1 MSKKKTPPS
10 PQPSPASGEGANEKN
25 ALLHSEIA
33 TTRDG
38 RDITRGFVDGLPLL
52 PATDK
57 LLMLKGAG
65 DLRIYQ
71 EVLRDEQ
78 VKACFE
84 QRVRAVVSRP
94 WEVKPGGTKRIDKL
108 AAEFIDLQCKAI
120 RFDSITEKMLYGV
133 FYGYAVGE
141 ALYAVEDGKVVL
153 DTGRGGIKV
162 RDRRRF
168 GFAPDMSLR
177 LKTSDNPLGEIL
189 PEKKFW
195 HFATGSDHDDEPY
208 GLGLAHW
215 LYWPVFFKR
224 SGVKFWLVFLEKFG
238 MPTAVGKYPGGT
250 PKTDQDKLLEALQ
263 AIQTDSAIIFPE
275 GMSAELLEAT
285 RGGTADYT
293 ALYDRMDA
301 AIARATL
308 GQTASTQGT
317 PGKLGNEDLQGDVR
331 DDIVKADADLVCMS
345 FNATVVKWLVE
356 WNFPGAALPQ
366 VWRKCEDEEDA
377 NTTAERDEK
386 ISKMGFKP
394 TLKYIQDTYG
404 GEWVDVGARPAGE
417 SRPGAAP
424 TDAAFA
430 EAAAAGRDRID
441 DLVDIALA
449 EWQADLAP
457 AADAIQALMDESAAK
472 GETAAQFLERLPGLL
487 KAGGPLAIDG
497 KLTQAAFVARI
508 AGEAG
513 IPSADDDR

>member
-1 MSKKKTPPS
+1 MDK
-10 PQPSPASGEGANEKN
+10 ELKN
-25 ALLHSEIA
+25 EIA

-38 RDITRGFVDGLPLL
+38 RDITRGYVDGMPLL
-52 PATDK
+52 PSTDR
-57 LLMLKGAG
+57 LLSLKGNG
-65 DLRIYQ
+65 DLLIYQ

-78 VKACFE
+78 VKACLE
-84 QRVRAVVSRP
+84 QRIRAVVSKP
-94 WEVKPGGTKRIDKL
+94 WEVKPGGDKRIDKQ
-108 AAEFIDLQCKAI
+108 AATFIEEQLKNI
-120 RFDSITEKMLYGV
+120 SFDSVTEKMLYGV
-133 FYGYAVGE
+133 FYGYAVAE
-141 ALYAVEDGKVVL
+141 ALYAVDGSRIVL
-153 DTGRGGIKV
+153 NAVKV

-168 GFAPDMSLR
+168 GFAPDMALR
-177 LKTSDNPLGEIL
+177 LRTSANPRGEVL

-238 MPTAVGKYPGGT
+238 MPTAVGEYPAGT
-250 PKTDQDKLLEALQ
+250 LPADQEKLLAALQ
-263 AIQTDSAIIFPE
+263 SIQTDSAIIYPQ
-275 GMSAELLEAT
+275 GMTASLLEAT

-317 PGKLGNEDLQGDVR
+317 PGKLGNDDLQGDVR

-345 FNATVVKWLVE
+345 FNATVVKWLTE

-366 VWRKCEDEEDA
+366 VWRKCEDEDDA
-377 NTTAERDEK
+377 NTTSERDER

-394 TLKYIQDTYG
+394 TLKYINDTYG
-404 GEWVDVGARPAGE
+404 GEWVEVKPAVVAETTIAPPQGGAVAE
-417 SRPGAAP
+417 
-424 TDAAFA
+424 FA
-430 EAAAAGRDRID
+430 EGQPHDDIDGLVDFAMQDWQVDMEPIAAA
-441 DLVDIALA
+441 LQS
-449 EWQADLAP
+449 EM
-457 AADAIQALMDESAAK
+457 DASAAK
-472 GETAAQFLERLPGLL
+472 GETAAQFIERLPALL
-487 KAGGPLAIDG
+487 SKLNPMPLAKRLAG
-497 KLTQAAFVARI
+497 AAFTARV

-513 IPSADDDR
+513 IEPNDGR

>member
-1 MSKKKTPPS
+1 MENTTETA
-10 PQPSPASGEGANEKN
+10 PAKPEQN
-25 ALLHSEIA
+25 EIA

-38 RDITRGFVDGLPLL
+38 RDITRGFVDGMPLL
-52 PATDK
+52 PTTDK
-57 LLMLKGAG
+57 LLMLKSGG

-71 EVLRDEQ
+71 EVMRDEQ

-84 QRVRAVVSRP
+84 QRVRAVVSKP
-94 WEVKPGGTKRIDKL
+94 WEVRPGGKKLADKK
-108 AAEFIDLQCKAI
+108 AAEFIDEQLKAI

-133 FYGYAVGE
+133 FYGYGVAE
-141 ALYAVEDGKVVL
+141 AMYAVEDGKVVL
-153 DTGRGGIKV
+153 DTSRGGIKV

-168 GFAPDMSLR
+168 AFAPDMSLR
-177 LKTSDNPLGEIL
+177 LRTSSNPMGEIL

-224 SGVKFWLVFLEKFG
+224 SGVKFWLIFLEKFG
-238 MPTAVGKYPGGT
+238 MPTAVGKYQPGT
-250 PKTDQDKLLEALQ
+250 SPTDQDKLLEALQ

-275 GMSAELLEAT
+275 GMTAELLEAT

-317 PGKLGNEDLQGDVR
+317 PGRLGNDDLQSDVR
-331 DDIVKADADLVCMS
+331 DDIVRADADLVCMS

-366 VWRKCEDEEDA
+366 VWRKFEDEEDA
-377 NTTAERDEK
+377 NQTAERDER
-386 ISKMGFKP
+386 ICGMGFKP
-394 TLKYIQDTYG
+394 SLRYVHDTYG
-404 GEWVDVGARPAGE
+404 GEWVERAATPDVALPSPAGGRGGE
-417 SRPGAAP
+417 GEGAQ
-424 TDAAFA
+424 FA
-430 EAAAAGRDRID
+430 ELRPDVFDSFAEELAGDWERVTDP
-441 DLVDIALA
+441 LVAPIVALA
-449 EWQADLAP
+449 A
-457 AADAIQALMDESAAK
+457 ESASFEDFQA
-472 GETAAQFLERLPGLL
+472 RLPELIQGMD
-487 KAGGPLAIDG
+487 AG
-497 KLTQAAFVARI
+497 KLAESLAQGQFATRLWGRLSGAN
-508 AGEAG
+508 
-513 IPSADDDR
+513 

>member
-1 MSKKKTPPS
+1 MKS
-10 PQPSPASGEGANEKN
+10 ELKN
-25 ALLHSEIA
+25 EIA

-52 PATDK
+52 PSTDR
-57 LLMLKGAG
+57 LLSLKGNG
-65 DLRIYQ
+65 DLLIYQ

-84 QRVRAVVSRP
+84 QRVRAVVSKP
-94 WEVKPGGTKRIDKL
+94 WEVKPGGDKRIDKQ
-108 AAEFIDLQCKAI
+108 AALFIEEQLKKI
-120 RFDSITEKMLYGV
+120 SFDSVTEKMLYGV
-133 FYGYAVGE
+133 FYGYAVAE
-141 ALYAVEDGKVVL
+141 ALYAVEGNSVVL
-153 DTGRGGIKV
+153 GGIKV

-177 LKTSDNPLGEIL
+177 LRTSTNPMGEEL

-224 SGVKFWLVFLEKFG
+224 SGIKFWLVFLEKFG
-238 MPTAVGKYPGGT
+238 SPTAVGKYPAGT
-250 PKTDQDKLLEALQ
+250 SEPDQTKLLAALQ
-263 AIQTDSAIIFPE
+263 SIQTDSAIVFPI
-275 GMSAELLEAT
+275 GMEATLLEAT

-317 PGKLGNEDLQGDVR
+317 PGKLGNDDLQGDVR

-345 FNATVVKWLVE
+345 FNATVVKWLTE

-366 VWRKCEDEEDA
+366 VWRKCEDDEDA
-377 NTTAERDEK
+377 NKQAERDEK

-394 TLKYIQDTYG
+394 TLKYIQDKYG
-404 GEWVDVGARPAGE
+404 GEWVEVKPSSAGDAQVTLPQGGAVAE
-417 SRPGAAP
+417 
-424 TDAAFA
+424 FA
-430 EAAAAGRDRID
+430 EAQPLDDIDGLVDFAMRDWEASMEPIAAA
-441 DLVDIALA
+441 LQS
-449 EWQADLAP
+449 EM
-457 AADAIQALMDESAAK
+457 DASAAK
-472 GETAAQFLERLPGLL
+472 GETAAQFIARLPSLL
-487 KAGGPLAIDG
+487 SKLNPVPLTKRLAS
-497 KLTQAAFVARI
+497 AAFAARV

-513 IPSADDDR
+513 IEPNDGR

>member
-1 MSKKKTPPS
+1 MTDEQKPEKKPE
-10 PQPSPASGEGANEKN
+10 QN
-25 ALLHSEIA
+25 EIA

-52 PATDK
+52 PNTDK
-57 LLMLKGAG
+57 LLMLKSGG

-71 EVLRDEQ
+71 EGMRDEQ

-94 WEVKPGGTKRIDKL
+94 WEVKPGGTKLIDKK
-108 AAEFIDLQCKAI
+108 AAEFIDEQCKAI

-133 FYGYAVGE
+133 FYGYGVGE

-153 DTGRGGIKV
+153 DTSRGGIKV

-177 LKTSDNPLGEIL
+177 LKTSSNPMGEAL

-238 MPTAVGKYPGGT
+238 MPTAVGKYQSGASLP
-250 PKTDQDKLLEALQ
+250 DQNKLLDALG
-263 AIQTDSAIIFPE
+263 AIQTDSAIIIPE
-275 GMSAELLEAT
+275 GMTAELLEAT

-317 PGKLGNEDLQGDVR
+317 PGKLGNDELQGDVR

-366 VWRKCEDEEDA
+366 VWRKCEDEEDQ
-377 NTTAERDEK
+377 NTTSERDER

-394 TLKYIQDTYG
+394 TLKYLQEVYG
-404 GEWVDVGARPAGE
+404 GEWVEVKPD
-417 SRPGAAP
+417 PGAQPVKPNAEG
-424 TDAAFA
+424 TQFAEAVLDELDAFA
-430 EAAAAGRDRID
+430 EDLAGDWERVTDPLIAPI
-441 DLVDIALA
+441 VALA
-449 EWQADLAP
+449 AEAASFAEFQA
-457 AADAIQALMDESAAK
+457 
-472 GETAAQFLERLPGLL
+472 RLPELIRDMDAD
-487 KAGGPLAIDG
+487 KLAEALAQG
-497 KLTQAAFVARI
+497 QFAARLWGRLNGAN
-508 AGEAG
+508 
-513 IPSADDDR
+513 

>member
-1 MSKKKTPPS
+1 MTDEQKPVQKPE
-10 PQPSPASGEGANEKN
+10 QN
-25 ALLHSEIA
+25 EIA

-52 PATDK
+52 PNTDK
-57 LLMLKGAG
+57 LLMLKGRG
-65 DLRIYQ
+65 DLMIYQ
-71 EVLRDEQ
+71 EVMRDEQ

-94 WEVKPGGTKRIDKL
+94 WEVKPGGTKLIDKK
-108 AAEFIDLQCKAI
+108 AAQFIDEQCKAI

-133 FYGYAVGE
+133 FYGYCVGE

-153 DTGRGGIKV
+153 DTSRGGIKV

-177 LKTSDNPLGEIL
+177 LKTSSNPMGEAL

-195 HFATGSDHDDEPY
+195 HFATGGDHDDEPY

-238 MPTAVGKYPGGT
+238 MPTAVGEYPAGT
-250 PKTDQDKLLEALQ
+250 SPTDQDKLLEALQ
-263 AIQTDSAIIFPE
+263 AIQTDSAIIFPD
-275 GMSAELLEAT
+275 GMKASLLEAT

-317 PGKLGNEDLQGDVR
+317 PGKLGNDELQGDVR

-366 VWRKCEDEEDA
+366 VWRKCEDEEDQ
-377 NTTAERDEK
+377 NTTSERDER
-386 ISKMGFKP
+386 ICGMGFKP
-394 TLKYIQDTYG
+394 TLKYIQDVYG
-404 GEWVDVGARPAGE
+404 GEWVEVKPD
-417 SRPGAAP
+417 PGAQPVEPNAGG
-424 TDAAFA
+424 AQFA
-430 EAAAAGRDRID
+430 EAVLDELDAFSEDLAGDWERVTDPLI
-441 DLVDIALA
+441 VPIVALA
-449 EWQADLAP
+449 AEVGSFAEFQ
-457 AADAIQALMDESAAK
+457 
-472 GETAAQFLERLPGLL
+472 ERLPQVIEQMDQN
-487 KAGGPLAIDG
+487 KLAEALAQG
-497 KLTQAAFVARI
+497 QFAARLWGRLNGAN
-508 AGEAG
+508 
-513 IPSADDDR
+513 

>member
-1 MSKKKTPPS
+1 MDK
-10 PQPSPASGEGANEKN
+10 ELKN
-25 ALLHSEIA
+25 EIA

-52 PATDK
+52 PSTDR
-57 LLMLKGAG
+57 LLSLKGNG
-65 DLRIYQ
+65 DLLIYQ

-84 QRVRAVVSRP
+84 QRVRAVVSKP
-94 WEVKPGGTKRIDKL
+94 WEVKPGGEKRIDKQ
-108 AAEFIDLQCKAI
+108 AALFIEEQLKKI
-120 RFDSITEKMLYGV
+120 SFDSVTEKMLYGV
-133 FYGYAVGE
+133 FYGYAVAE
-141 ALYAVEDGKVVL
+141 ALYAVEGSHVVL
-153 DTGRGGIKV
+153 GSIKV

-177 LKTSDNPLGEIL
+177 LRTSANPMGEEL
-189 PEKKFW
+189 PDKKFW

-238 MPTAVGKYPGGT
+238 SPTAVGKYPSGT
-250 PKTDQDKLLEALQ
+250 NKEDQDKLLSALQ
-263 AIQTDSAIIFPE
+263 SIQTDSAIIFPE
-275 GMSAELLEAT
+275 GMVAELLEAK

-317 PGKLGNEDLQGDVR
+317 PGKLGNDDLQGDVR

-366 VWRKCEDEEDA
+366 VWRKCEDDEDA
-377 NTTAERDEK
+377 NKQAERDEK

-394 TLKYIQDTYG
+394 TLKYIQDKYG
-404 GEWVDVGARPAGE
+404 GEWVEVKPSAAGNTPLQDGAVAE
-417 SRPGAAP
+417 
-424 TDAAFA
+424 FA
-430 EAAAAGRDRID
+430 EAQSHDDIDGLVDFAMQDWQASMEPIAAA
-441 DLVDIALA
+441 LQS
-449 EWQADLAP
+449 EM
-457 AADAIQALMDESAAK
+457 DASAAK
-472 GETAAQFLERLPGLL
+472 GETAAQFMERLPALL
-487 KAGGPLAIDG
+487 NKLNPVPLAKRLAG
-497 KLTQAAFVARI
+497 AAFAARI
-508 AGEAG
+508 SGEAG
-513 IPSADDDR
+513 IEPNDGR

>member
-1 MSKKKTPPS
+1 MSETPVTTKPE
-10 PQPSPASGEGANEKN
+10 QN
-25 ALLHSEIA
+25 EIA

-52 PATDK
+52 PNTDA
-57 LLMLKGAG
+57 LLMLKSGG

-71 EVLRDEQ
+71 EVMRDEQ

-108 AAEFIDLQCKAI
+108 AAVFIEEQCKAI
-120 RFDSITEKMLYGV
+120 KFDSITEKMLYGV

-141 ALYAVEDGKVVL
+141 AMYAVEGDKVVL
-153 DTGRGGIKV
+153 DANRGGIRV
-162 RDRRRF
+162 RNRKRF

-177 LKTSDNPLGEIL
+177 LKTSANPMGEVL

-224 SGVKFWLVFLEKFG
+224 SGIKFWLTFLEKFG
-238 MPTAVGKYPGGT
+238 MPTTVGEYPAGT
-250 PKTDQDKLLEALQ
+250 PKTDQDKLLEALH
-263 AIQTDSAIIFPE
+263 AIQTDSAIIIPQ
-275 GMSAELLEAT
+275 GMKASLLEAT

-317 PGKLGNEDLQGDVR
+317 PGKLGNDDLQSDVR

-366 VWRKCEDEEDA
+366 VWRKCENEEDE
-377 NTTAERDEK
+377 NTSAERDEK
-386 ISKMGFKP
+386 ICKMGFRP
-394 TLKYIQDTYG
+394 TLKYVQEKYG
-404 GEWVDVGARPAGE
+404 GEWVEVTPASVTQPQG
-417 SRPGAAP
+417 GAA
-424 TDAAFA
+424 AEFA
-430 EAAAAGRDRID
+430 EAQPQDDIDGLVDFAMQDWQAAMEPIAAA
-441 DLVDIALA
+441 LQS
-449 EWQADLAP
+449 EM
-457 AADAIQALMDESAAK
+457 DASAAK
-472 GETAAQFLERLPGLL
+472 DETAAQFMERLPVLL
-487 KAGGPLAIDG
+487 SKLNPMPLAKRLAG
-497 KLTQAAFVARI
+497 AAFAARV

-513 IPSADDDR
+513 IEPNDGR

>member
-1 MSKKKTPPS
+1 MSDESKPEQKPD
-10 PQPSPASGEGANEKN
+10 QN
-25 ALLHSEIA
+25 EIA

-38 RDITRGFVDGLPLL
+38 CDITRGFVDRLPLL
-52 PATDK
+52 TNTDK
-57 LLMLKGAG
+57 LLALKGGG
-65 DLRIYQ
+65 DLLIYQ
-71 EVLRDEQ
+71 EVMRDEQ

-94 WEVKPGGTKRIDKL
+94 WEVKPGGTKLIDKK
-108 AAEFIDLQCKAI
+108 AAEFIDEQCKAI
-120 RFDSITEKMLYGV
+120 KFDSITEKMLYGV

-153 DTGRGGIKV
+153 DTSRGGIRV

-177 LKTSDNPLGEIL
+177 LKTSSNPMGEAL

-263 AIQTDSAIIFPE
+263 AIQTDSAIIFPQ
-275 GMSAELLEAT
+275 GMEASLLEAT

-308 GQTASTQGT
+308 GQTASTQGS
-317 PGKLGNEDLQGDVR
+317 PGKLGNDDLQGDVR

-366 VWRKCEDEEDA
+366 VWRKCEDEEDQ
-377 NTTAERDEK
+377 NITSERDER
-386 ISKMGFKP
+386 ICGMGFKP
-394 TLKYIQDTYG
+394 TLKYIQEAYG
-404 GEWVDVGARPAGE
+404 GEWVEASTPADAALATPALRKHYSSAAE
-417 SRPGAAP
+417 SRMWNVIATPGKAAQ
-424 TDAAFA
+424 FA
-430 EAAAAGRDRID
+430 EAP
-441 DLVDIALA
+441 ALDT
-449 EWQADLAP
+449 E
-457 AADAIQALMDESAAK
+457 AADAWNTVMAHIEELVANADSIEALQAV
-472 GETAAQFLERLPGLL
+472 
-487 KAGGPLAIDG
+487 
-497 KLTQAAFVARI
+497 LTQAYGSLPLDDLRKVMAQGFQLAAL
-508 AGEAG
+508 AGM
-513 IPSADDDR
+513 ADVLDGK